1 MKLLKNIAV
10 IFFDII
16 DLYYHQKRIIKFIR
30 KNNIKIKIF
39 FDIGSHMG
47 TYSDLILKDFK
58 KCKVLMFE
66 PQIDIFSK
74 IKMKYKN
81 RKNIKVYNC
90 AISNKSALKTIY
102 INRHDLTSGLSILNE
117 KSSNYIKLK
126 AKLFGTT
133 SAGMILK
140 KMKVKTKKL
149 SEVMRLNNIKKI
161 DLAKIDT
168 EGHEY
173 EVLKGIQNKIKKV
186 SYILIEFRSDKIY
199 LSYNPKKIHNYLVK
213 NNFVL
218 KQAYKF
224 PFTTWE
230 DRFYFNKRFK

>member
-1 MKLLKNIAV
+1 MKLLKIIAV

-30 KNNIKIKIF
+30 KNNIRINFF

-47 TYSDLILKDFK
+47 TYSDLIIKNFR

-66 PQIDIFSK
+66 PQIIIFKK
-74 IKMKYKN
+74 IKIKYKN
-81 RKNIKVYNC
+81 KKNIKIYNC
-90 AISNKSALKTIY
+90 AISNKSTLKTIY
-102 INRHDLTSGLSILNE
+102 INRHDLTSGLSIFNK

-133 SAGMILK
+133 SSGMILK
-140 KMKVKTKKL
+140 KTKVKTKKL
-149 SEVMRLNNIKKI
+149 SEIMRLNNTKKI

-168 EGHEY
+168 EGHEH
-173 EVLKGIQNKIKKV
+173 EVLKGIQGNIKKIR
-186 SYILIEFRSDKIY
+186 YILIEFRSDKIY
-199 LSYNPKKIHNYLVK
+199 LSYNPKKIHNYLIK
-213 NNFVL
+213 NDFVL
-218 KQAYKF
+218 ENTYKF